1 MATNKQRRDAERQR
15 LQRQLQDRRRREAG
29 RRRATL
35 IGSVAGSLVLVAAIV
50 VVIVIA
56 TSGGGSTPAAGKQGT
71 GAPSGGAS
79 SAGATTSAPAAATGP
94 LQAGKPCAS
103 AGKPGVVTFQ
113 GVSVGNPT
121 NLKKQPKVCSS
132 ASKRPSGLETKD
144 LVVGHGKA
152 ASPSATVTVQYSGVL
167 YSNGTEFDSSWS
179 RGQPASFSLQ
189 QVVPGFTQGIG
200 GHGKTPPMKVG
211 GRRIMI
217 LPASLGYGASAPAG
231 SGIPANAPLV
241 FVVDL
246 LKVTG

>member
-1 MATNKQRRDAERQR
+1 MATNKQQRDAERQR
-15 LQRQLQDRRRREAG
+15 LQRQLQERRRREAG

-56 TSGGGSTPAAGKQGT
+56 TSGDGGTQAAGT
-71 GAPSGGAS
+71 SG
-79 SAGATTSAPAAATGP
+79 PP
-94 LQAGKPCAS
+94 PCAN
-103 AGKPGVVTFQ
+103 AGQPGVVTFK
-113 GVSVGNPT
+113 GVTVGNPT

-132 ASKRPSGLETKD
+132 ASTRPSGLETKD
-144 LVVGHGKA
+144 LVVGKGAA
-152 ASPSATVTVQYSGVL
+152 ASPSSTVSVQYTGVL
-167 YSNGTEFDSSWS
+167 YRNGHEFDSSWS

-189 QVVPGFTQGIG
+189 GVVPGFTQGIG

-217 LPASLGYGASAPAG
+217 LPASLGYGASPPAG